1 MQVQVSTVCACTSIC
16 TLRQQRKTNNRNA
29 PYLHANH
36 AQRNLFRLISGVRK
50 RVACMQKMRTISR
63 AVRDTEPCRLIGYY
77 LCRSIRIGNLNEHI
91 PTYVPT
97 PAVAILPTNPGR
109 KSLMQ
114 VMMTPDI
121 IDKVCTF
128 IP

>member
-1 MQVQVSTVCACTSIC
+1 
-16 TLRQQRKTNNRNA
+16 
-29 PYLHANH
+29 
-36 AQRNLFRLISGVRK
+36 
-50 RVACMQKMRTISR
+50 MRTISP

-77 LCRSIRIGNLNEHI
+77 LCRGIRIGNLNEHI

-114 VMMTPDI
+114 VMMTPGI
-121 IDKVCTF
+121 MDKVCTLEAETAF
-128 IP
+128 TKHRIFVARRTKRFFPVLVTFATIRYM